1 MGVEE
6 ILFDTLKL
14 NTKELKYFKLLSF
27 LKNNKVLSNAFFL
40 NRDKKNKRSAIKN
53 SKDQQNKSSSSYKIR
68 S

>member
-14 NTKELKYFKLLSF
+14 NTKELKYFKLLPF

-40 NRDKKNKRSAIKN
+40 NRDKMKLKEQKISNKEFQRSTKQIKF
-53 SKDQQNKSSSSYKIR
+53 IL
-68 S
+68 

>member
-40 NRDKKNKRSAIKN
+40 NRDKMKLKEQKISNKEFQRSTKQIKF
-53 SKDQQNKSSSSYKIR
+53 IF
-68 S
+68 

>member
-40 NRDKKNKRSAIKN
+40 NRDKMKLKEQKISNKEFQRSTKQIKF
-53 SKDQQNKSSSSYKIR
+53 IL
-68 S
+68 

>member
-14 NTKELKYFKLLSF
+14 NTKELKYFRLLSF

-40 NRDKKNKRSAIKN
+40 NRDKMKLKEQKISNKEFQRSTKQIKF
-53 SKDQQNKSSSSYKIR
+53 IL
-68 S
+68 